1 MIPLSPHGVL
11 SSTPF
16 TLVKKEKREAGAKKQ
31 PEVGGAFVGS
41 DIFLGNGNSNMF
53 YVHPYL
59 RK

>member
-31 PEVGGAFVGS
+31 PEVGGVFVGS
-41 DIFLGNGNSNMF
+41 GIFLGGGNSNIF
-53 YVHPYL
+53 LIFTPTY
-59 RK
+59 